1 MKIGKTAPLSFLH
14 KELDVTKSHVALHF
28 GTDKFYTNCGERTWW
43 AKAHFFVSREFCRGF
58 APSDSQEERSARG
71 TAMSEADLERITEMA
86 QRVAASEGLTLVDV
100 ELKGGGGSRLLRV
113 YIDKPEGISHA
124 DCQLVSEQLSA
135 MLDVE
140 DPFPGSYTLEVS
152 SPGLDRKLVKASDFA
167 HFAGRKARVVVR
179 EPVGDQKVLEGRLAG
194 FEAGR
199 VRLDLGEAGLKELE
213 LSNIQKARLV
223 VEI

>member
-1 MKIGKTAPLSFLH
+1 M
-14 KELDVTKSHVALHF
+14 
-28 GTDKFYTNCGERTWW
+28 
-43 AKAHFFVSREFCRGF
+43 
-58 APSDSQEERSARG
+58 
-71 TAMSEADLERITEMA
+71 AMREADLEKITEMA
-86 QRVAASEGLTLVDV
+86 RRVVVSEGLTLVDV

-124 DCQLVSEQLSA
+124 DCELVSEQLSVL
-135 MLDVE
+135 LDVE

-179 EPVGDQKVLEGRLAG
+179 EPVDDQKVLEGRLAG
-194 FEAGR
+194 CEAGR
-199 VRLDLGEAGLKELE
+199 IRLDLGEAGFKELE

>member
-1 MKIGKTAPLSFLH
+1 MA
-14 KELDVTKSHVALHF
+14 EV
-28 GTDKFYTNCGERTWW
+28 
-43 AKAHFFVSREFCRGF
+43 
-58 APSDSQEERSARG
+58 
-71 TAMSEADLERITEMA
+71 DLEKITKMA
-86 QRVAASEGLTLVDV
+86 ERVAVSEGLTLVDV

-124 DCQLVSEQLSA
+124 DCQLVSEQLSV

-152 SPGLDRKLVKASDFA
+152 SPGLDRALVKPSDFT

-179 EPVGDQKVLEGRLAG
+179 QPVDNQKVLEGRLAG

-199 VRLDLGEAGLKELE
+199 IRLDLGDAGLKEIE